1 MSERP
6 FFRQPWVWVTAA
18 VLAASA
24 AGIGLW
30 ARQALRSRQG
40 TSDERPLEGMQR
52 FGAVPDFSFTERSG
66 REVRLAELLEK
77 VWVADFIYTNC
88 PDTCPLQTAQMK
100 SLHDEFAAENDLRF
114 VSITVDPAR
123 DTPPALLEYA
133 VRFKADPQRWL
144 FLTGDKETIYEL
156 AQEGFHLAV
165 AELPQQSNREP
176 SAATHAHSPRFV
188 LIDRKAQIRGYY
200 QAMDK
205 QVVARLRRDLKNLLR
220 SGE

>member
-1 MSERP
+1 MSERR
-6 FFRQPWVWVTAA
+6 FFRQPWVWVALA
-18 VLAASA
+18 MLAASV

-52 FGAVPDFSFTERSG
+52 FGAVPDFSFAERSG
-66 REVRLAELLEK
+66 REVRRADLLGK
-77 VWVADFIYTNC
+77 VWVLDFIYTNC
-88 PDTCPLQTAQMK
+88 PDTCPLQTAEMK
-100 SLHDEFAAENDLRF
+100 SLQDEFAAESDLRF
-114 VSITVDPAR
+114 VSITVDPTR
-123 DTPPALLEYA
+123 DTPAALSEYA
-133 VRFKADPQRWL
+133 ARFKADSERWL
-144 FLTGDKETIYEL
+144 FLTGDKDAIYKL

-188 LIDRKAQIRGYY
+188 LIDRKAEIRGYY
-200 QAMDK
+200 QAMDR
-205 QVVARLRRDLKNLLR
+205 QAVGRLRRDLKNLLR

>member
-52 FGAVPDFSFTERSG
+52 FGAVPDFAFVERSG
-66 REVRLAELLEK
+66 REIRLADLLAK
-77 VWVADFIYTNC
+77 VWVLDFIYTNC

-100 SLHDEFAAENDLRF
+100 SLQDEFAAENDLRF

-123 DTPPALLEYA
+123 DTPAALLEYA

-144 FLTGDKETIYEL
+144 FLTGDKKAIYNL

-165 AELPQQSNREP
+165 AELPRPTGEL

-205 QVVARLRRDLKNLLR
+205 QAMARLRRDLKNLLR

>member
-6 FFRQPWVWVTAA
+6 FFRQRWVWVAVV
-18 VLAASA
+18 VLAATA
-24 AGIGLW
+24 VGLGLW
-30 ARQALRSRQG
+30 ARHALRLTHG
-40 TSDERPLEGMQR
+40 TNDERPLEGLQR
-52 FGAVPDFSFTERSG
+52 FGAAPEFAFAERSG
-66 REVRLAELLEK
+66 REVRLADLLEK
-77 VWVADFIYTNC
+77 VWVLDFIYTNC

-100 SLHDEFAAENDLRF
+100 SLQDEFAPEKDLRL

-123 DTPPALLEYA
+123 DTSAALSEYA
-133 VRFKADPQRWL
+133 ARFKADSERWL
-144 FLTGDKETIYEL
+144 FLTGDKEAIYNL

-165 AELPQQSNREP
+165 AELPQQSREL

-188 LIDRKAQIRGYY
+188 LIDRKGEIRGYY

-205 QVVARLRRDLKNLLR
+205 QAVVRLRRDLKNLLR